1 MNEYIAWAVTLVLAY
16 LIGSTPSGVIVTR
29 LWRGVDIRSYGSGS
43 TGTTNVLRT
52 LGPKAAVL
60 VFFLD
65 VAKGAAGVAV
75 AKLLD
80 VPHLAVALAGVL
92 VVVGHM
98 WPVFAKFQGGKG
110 VATGLG
116 VLLFLWWPIGISSFL
131 GAVIAMGTR
140 YVSIGSLVGATTGMT
155 FLAVMIVR
163 SDLSESVIGRHVEA
177 EYLAFAVPVFILI
190 YVRHAEN
197 IGRLIKGTE
206 RRLTFGAK
214 PSRSAEARSKDI

>member
-1 MNEYIAWAVTLVLAY
+1 MNEYIAWVVTLVLAY

-65 VAKGAAGVAV
+65 VAKGAAAVAI

-80 VPHLAVALAGVL
+80 VPHLAVALAGAL

-98 WPVFAKFQGGKG
+98 WPVFARFRGGKG

-116 VLLFLWWPIGISSFL
+116 VLLFLWPPVGVSSFL
-131 GAVIAMGTR
+131 GAVIASATR
-140 YVSIGSLVGATTGMT
+140 YVSVGSLVGATTGMA
-155 FLAVMIVR
+155 FLAVLIVR
-163 SDLSESVIGRHVEA
+163 GDVEF
-177 EYLAFAVPVFILI
+177 EYLVFAIPVFVLI
-190 YVRHAEN
+190 YIRHAEN

-214 PSRSAEARSKDI
+214 PSRSAEPRSKDI

>member
-1 MNEYIAWAVTLVLAY
+1 MNEYIAWAVTLALAY

-60 VFFLD
+60 VFVLD
-65 VAKGAAGVAV
+65 VAKGAVAV
-75 AKLLD
+75 AIAKALP
-80 VPHLAVALAGVL
+80 VPDLAVALAGAL

-98 WPVFAKFQGGKG
+98 WPVFARFRGGKG

-116 VLLFLWWPIGISSFL
+116 VLLFLWPLVGVSSFA
-131 GAVIAMGTR
+131 GAVIASATK
-140 YVSIGSLVGATTGMT
+140 YVSVGSLVGATTGMA
-155 FLAVMIVR
+155 FLAFLIFR
-163 SDLSESVIGRHVEA
+163 GDVER
-177 EYLAFAVPVFILI
+177 EYLAFAIPVFLLI

-214 PSRSAEARSKDI
+214 PSRSAEDRSKDS

>member
-1 MNEYIAWAVTLVLAY
+1 MNEYVAWAITLVLAY

-65 VAKGAAGVAV
+65 VAKGAVAVAV

-80 VPHLAVALAGVL
+80 VPHLAIALAGVL

-98 WPVFAKFQGGKG
+98 WPAFARFRGGKG

-116 VLLFLWWPIGISSFL
+116 VLLFLWWPVGISSFL
-131 GAVIAMGTR
+131 GAVIASATR
-140 YVSIGSLVGATTGMT
+140 YVSIGSLVGATTGMA
-155 FLAVMIVR
+155 FLAVLIVR
-163 SDLSESVIGRHVEA
+163 GDVEI
-177 EYLAFAVPVFILI
+177 EYLAFAIPVCVLI

-197 IGRLIKGTE
+197 INRLIKGTE

-214 PSRSAEARSKDI
+214 PSRSAEVRSRDS

>member
-1 MNEYIAWAVTLVLAY
+1 MNEYILWIVTLALAY
-16 LIGSTPSGVIVTR
+16 LIGSVPSGVLVTR

-60 VFFLD
+60 VFVLD

-80 VPHLAVALAGVL
+80 VDHLAVALAGVL

-98 WPVFAKFQGGKG
+98 WPVFARFRGGKG

-116 VLLFLWWPIGISSFL
+116 VLLFLWWPVGISSFL
-131 GAVIAMGTR
+131 GAVIASATKF
-140 YVSIGSLVGATTGMT
+140 VSVGSLVGATTGMV
-155 FLAVMIVR
+155 FLAVLIA
-163 SDLSESVIGRHVEA
+163 IGRVEV
-177 EYLAFAVPVFILI
+177 EYLAFAVPVFLLI
-190 YVRHAEN
+190 YYRHWEN
-197 IGRLIKGTE
+197 ISRLIKGTE

-214 PSRSAEARSKDI
+214 PSRSAEARSKDS

>member
-1 MNEYIAWAVTLVLAY
+1 MNEYVAWAITLALAY
-16 LIGSTPSGVIVTR
+16 LLGSTPSGVIVTR
-29 LWRGVDIRSYGSGS
+29 LWRGVDIRSYGRGS

-60 VFFLD
+60 VFVLD
-65 VAKGAAGVAV
+65 VAKGAAAVAV
-75 AKLLD
+75 ARLLD
-80 VPHLAVALAGVL
+80 VPHLAVALAGAL

-98 WPVFAKFQGGKG
+98 WPVFARFRGGKG

-131 GAVIAMGTR
+131 GAVIASATR
-140 YVSIGSLVGATTGMT
+140 FVSVGSLVGATTGVT
-155 FLAVMIVR
+155 FLAVLIVR
-163 SDLSESVIGRHVEA
+163 GDVEI
-177 EYLAFAVPVFILI
+177 EYLAFSVPVCVLI
-190 YVRHAEN
+190 YIRHAEN

-214 PSRSAEARSKDI
+214 PSRSAEVRSRDT

>member
-1 MNEYIAWAVTLVLAY
+1 MNEYIAWAVSLVLAY
-16 LIGSTPSGVIVTR
+16 LIGSVPSGVIVTR

-60 VFFLD
+60 VFVLD
-65 VAKGAAGVAV
+65 VAKGAAAVAI

-80 VPHLAVALAGVL
+80 VPVLAGALAGAL

-98 WPVFAKFQGGKG
+98 WPVFARFRGGKG

-116 VLLFLWWPIGISSFL
+116 VLFIIWWPVGISSFL
-131 GAVIAMGTR
+131 GAVIASATR
-140 YVSIGSLVGATTGMT
+140 FVSVGSLVGATTGMA
-155 FLAVMIVR
+155 FLAVLIA
-163 SDLSESVIGRHVEA
+163 IGELEI
-177 EYLAFAVPVFILI
+177 EYLAFAIPVFLLI
-190 YVRHAEN
+190 YIRHAEN

-214 PSRSAEARSKDI
+214 PSRSAEDRSKDS

>member
-65 VAKGAAGVAV
+65 VAKGAAAVAI

-80 VPHLAVALAGVL
+80 VPHLAVALAGAL

-98 WPVFAKFQGGKG
+98 WPVFARFRGGKG
-110 VATGLG
+110 VATLAAGRSFFIPGRRDRQRHQVRVGWIACRGDDRDGFPGG
-116 VLLFLWWPIGISSFL
+116 VD
-131 GAVIAMGTR
+131 
-140 YVSIGSLVGATTGMT
+140 YQ
-155 FLAVMIVR
+155 
-163 SDLSESVIGRHVEA
+163 
-177 EYLAFAVPVFILI
+177 
-190 YVRHAEN
+190 
-197 IGRLIKGTE
+197 
-206 RRLTFGAK
+206 RR
-214 PSRSAEARSKDI
+214 R

>member
-1 MNEYIAWAVTLVLAY
+1 MNEYVAWAITLALAY

-60 VFFLD
+60 VFVLD
-65 VAKGAAGVAV
+65 VAKGAAAVAV
-75 AKLLD
+75 ARLLD
-80 VPHLAVALAGVL
+80 VPHLAVALAGAL

-98 WPVFAKFQGGKG
+98 WPVFARFRGGKG

-131 GAVIAMGTR
+131 GAVIASATR
-140 YVSIGSLVGATTGMT
+140 FVSVGSLVGATTGVT
-155 FLAVMIVR
+155 FLAVLIVR
-163 SDLSESVIGRHVEA
+163 GDVEV
-177 EYLAFAVPVFILI
+177 EYLAFSVPVCVLI
-190 YVRHAEN
+190 YIRHAEN

-214 PSRSAEARSKDI
+214 PSRSAEVRSRDT

>member
-1 MNEYIAWAVTLVLAY
+1 MNEYIAWAITLVLAY

-65 VAKGAAGVAV
+65 VAKGAAAVAI
-75 AKLLD
+75 AKLLND
-80 VPHLAVALAGVL
+80 DHLAVALAGAL

-98 WPVFAKFQGGKG
+98 WPVFARFQGGKG

-155 FLAVMIVR
+155 FLAVLIVR
-163 SDLSESVIGRHVEA
+163 RFLAVLIVRGDVEF
-177 EYLAFAVPVFILI
+177 EYLAFAIPVFVLI
-190 YVRHAEN
+190 YIRHAEN

-214 PSRSAEARSKDI
+214 PSRSAEPRSKDI

>member
-65 VAKGAAGVAV
+65 VAKGAAAVAI

-80 VPHLAVALAGVL
+80 VPHLAVALAGAL

-98 WPVFAKFQGGKG
+98 WPVFARFRGGKG

-116 VLLFLWWPIGISSFL
+116 VLLFLWPPVGVSSFL
-131 GAVIAMGTR
+131 GAVIASATR
-140 YVSIGSLVGATTGMT
+140 YVSVGSLVGATTGMA
-155 FLAVMIVR
+155 FLAVLIVR
-163 SDLSESVIGRHVEA
+163 GDVEF
-177 EYLAFAVPVFILI
+177 EYLAFAIPVFVLI
-190 YVRHAEN
+190 YIRHAEN

-214 PSRSAEARSKDI
+214 PSRSAEPRSKDI

>member
-65 VAKGAAGVAV
+65 VAKGAAAVAI

-80 VPHLAVALAGVL
+80 VPHLAVALAGAL

-98 WPVFAKFQGGKG
+98 WPVFARFRGGKG

-116 VLLFLWWPIGISSFL
+116 VLLFLWPPVGVSSFL
-131 GAVIAMGTR
+131 GAVIASATR
-140 YVSIGSLVGATTGMT
+140 YVSVGSLVGATTGMA
-155 FLAVMIVR
+155 FLAVLIVR
-163 SDLSESVIGRHVEA
+163 GDVEF
-177 EYLAFAVPVFILI
+177 EYLVFAIPVFVLI
-190 YVRHAEN
+190 YIRHAEN

-214 PSRSAEARSKDI
+214 PSRSAEPPSKDV

>member
-1 MNEYIAWAVTLVLAY
+1 MNEYIAWAIALILAY
-16 LIGSTPSGVIVTR
+16 LIGSVTSGVIVTR

-60 VFFLD
+60 VFVLD
-65 VAKGAAGVAV
+65 VAKGAAAVAV
-75 AKLLD
+75 AEALP
-80 VPHLAVALAGVL
+80 VPVLAVALAGAL

-98 WPVFAKFQGGKG
+98 WPVFARFRGGKG

-116 VLLFLWWPIGISSFL
+116 VLFVIWWPVGLSSFA
-131 GAVIAMGTR
+131 GAIIASATR
-140 YVSIGSLVGATTGMT
+140 FVSIGSLVGATTGMT
-155 FLAVMIVR
+155 FLAVLIVR
-163 SDLSESVIGRHVEA
+163 GDLEI
-177 EYLAFAVPVFILI
+177 EYLAFAIPVFLLI

-214 PSRSAEARSKDI
+214 PSRSAEVRSKES

>member
-1 MNEYIAWAVTLVLAY
+1 MNEYIAWAITLVLAY

-65 VAKGAAGVAV
+65 VAKGAAAVAI

-80 VPHLAVALAGVL
+80 VPHLAIALAGAL

-98 WPVFAKFQGGKG
+98 WPVFARFRGGKG

-116 VLLFLWWPIGISSFL
+116 VLLFLWWPVGISSFL
-131 GAVIAMGTR
+131 GAVIASATR
-140 YVSIGSLVGATTGMT
+140 FVSIGSLVGATTGMT
-155 FLAVMIVR
+155 FLAVLIVR
-163 SDLSESVIGRHVEA
+163 DIVEI
-177 EYLAFAVPVFILI
+177 EYFAFAIPVCVLI
-190 YVRHAEN
+190 YFRHAEN
-197 IGRLIKGTE
+197 INRLIKGTE

-214 PSRSAEARSKDI
+214 PSRSAEVRSKDS

>member
-1 MNEYIAWAVTLVLAY
+1 MNEYVAWAITLALAY

-60 VFFLD
+60 VFVLD
-65 VAKGAAGVAV
+65 VAKGAAAVAV
-75 AKLLD
+75 ARLLD
-80 VPHLAVALAGVL
+80 VPHLAVALAGAL

-98 WPVFAKFQGGKG
+98 WPVFARFRGGKG

-131 GAVIAMGTR
+131 GAVIASATR
-140 YVSIGSLVGATTGMT
+140 FVSVGSLVGATTGVT
-155 FLAVMIVR
+155 FLAVLIVR
-163 SDLSESVIGRHVEA
+163 GDVEI
-177 EYLAFAVPVFILI
+177 EYLAFSVPVCVLI
-190 YVRHAEN
+190 YIRHAEN

-214 PSRSAEARSKDI
+214 PSRSAEVRSRDT

>member
-80 VPHLAVALAGVL
+80 VPHLAVALAGAL

-98 WPVFAKFQGGKG
+98 WPVFARFRGGKG

-116 VLLFLWWPIGISSFL
+116 VLLFLWWPVGISSFL
-131 GAVIAMGTR
+131 GAVIASATR
-140 YVSIGSLVGATTGMT
+140 YVSIGSLVGATTGMA
-155 FLAVMIVR
+155 FLAVLIVR
-163 SDLSESVIGRHVEA
+163 GDVEV
-177 EYLAFAVPVFILI
+177 EYLAFAIPVCGLI
-190 YVRHAEN
+190 YFRHAEN

-214 PSRSAEARSKDI
+214 PSRSAEVRSKDS